1 MDQEKLKQLALIYN
15 ALMTITTKGDDSFTM
30 VDCLRAL
37 QNFIATEQNN
47 IASAPAP
54 EVEKED

>member
-37 QNFIATEQNN
+37 QNFIATE
-47 IASAPAP
+47 
-54 EVEKED
+54 